1 MVVHYSQTV
10 NKYTS
15 HDAYPLPNIDK
26 QVCEIAKRTIFSI
39 FDLKPAYYQVPRC
52 AADCSDIAFE
62 ANRNRKK
69 TSIHD
74 CLLAILMMCLLLAY
88 DHRH

>member
-1 MVVHYSQTV
+1 MVVDYSQTV

-26 QVCEIAKRTIFSI
+26 QVSEIAKRTIFSI

-62 ANRNRKK
+62 TNRNKK
-69 TSIHD
+69 NQYTRFPFGNTNEVSFISV
-74 CLLAILMMCLLLAY
+74 
-88 DHRH
+88 